1 MKIGFHLTP
10 FWSPTDRGAT
20 RIIDEAVAVV
30 SAASRMGFSWV
41 SIGQHFVS
49 HPTVWPQPF
58 PMLARLA
65 PETGSMRLKTSVLL
79 LPMLNAVEAA
89 ENIATLDHIS
99 HGRLDVGVA
108 IGYREA
114 ELEAVGLARK
124 DRVKKLE
131 ESLELMKR
139 LWARRGGHLP
149 RRATR
154 RSLDG
159 RMGFPPFQTPHPPL
173 EMGAQSEGA
182 TRRAAR
188 LTDGVFFGPQVA
200 WRDIAGLARVFR
212 DARAAQGAATPGY
225 VGASRSLI
233 VGADKEAARAA
244 AREYLERTFNMYRT
258 WQMQES
264 TMVELQLSSDVRP
277 RRLDGERVARGLR
290 RGHRPRGR
298 DGRSSASASRS
309 TACPATSGPH
319 RLPAD
324 DRRARPPSRG
334 RARVTA
340 AERREAAR
348 ARRP

>member
-20 RIIDEAVAVV
+20 RIIDEAIAVV

-58 PMLARLA
+58 PILARLA

-79 LPMLNAVEAA
+79 LPMLNPVEVA
-89 ENIATLDHIS
+89 ENIATLDHIC

-114 ELEAVGLARK
+114 ELEMVDLARV
-124 DRVKKLE
+124 DRVPKLE

-139 LWARRGGHLP
+139 LWAGEAVTFRG
-149 RRATR
+149 AYT
-154 RSLDG
+154 SVTNG
-159 RMGFPPFQTPHPPL
+159 RMGFPPYQTPHPPL

-212 DARAAQGAATPGY
+212 DARGARDGAPPGY

-233 VGADKEAARAA
+233 LGASKDAARAA
-244 AREYLERTFNMYRT
+244 AREYLERTFKMYRT
-258 WQMQES
+258 WHMQES
-264 TMVELQLSSDVRP
+264 TMVELQLSSDVP
-277 RRLDGERVARGLR
+277 LDDWTVNGSPEDCVE
-290 RGHRPRGR
+290 
-298 DGRSSASASRS
+298 
-309 TACPATSGPH
+309 TI
-319 RLPAD
+319 
-324 DRRARPPSRG
+324 
-334 RARVTA
+334 
-340 AERREAAR
+340 AR
-348 ARRP
+348 AREMGLERIGFTIYSLPREVEARIEYMQMIAERVLRPAGALA

>member
-58 PMLARLA
+58 PILARLA

-79 LPMLNAVEAA
+79 LPMLNAVETA
-89 ENIATLDHIS
+89 ENIATLDHIC

-114 ELEAVGLARK
+114 ELEMVGLARV

-139 LWARRGGHLP
+139 LWAGETVTFHG
-149 RRATR
+149 AYT
-154 RSLDG
+154 SVTNG
-159 RMGFPPFQTPHPPL
+159 RMGFPPYQAPHPPL

-212 DARAAQGAATPGY
+212 DARGALGAATPGY

-233 VGADKEAARAA
+233 VGASKDAARAA
-244 AREYLERTFNMYRT
+244 AREYLERTFKMYRT

-264 TMVELQLSSDVRP
+264 TMVELQLSSDVP
-277 RRLDGERVARGLR
+277 LDDWTVNGSPEDCV
-290 RGHRPRGR
+290 
-298 DGRSSASASRS
+298 
-309 TACPATSGPH
+309 
-319 RLPAD
+319 
-324 DRRARPPSRG
+324 
-334 RARVTA
+334 
-340 AERREAAR
+340 EAIAR
-348 ARRP
+348 AREMGLERIGFTIYSLPREVEARIDYMQMIAERVLRPAGALA

>member
-58 PMLARLA
+58 PILARLA

-79 LPMLNAVEAA
+79 LPMLNPVEVA
-89 ENIATLDHIS
+89 ENIATLDHIC

-114 ELEAVGLARK
+114 ELEMVGLARV

-139 LWARRGGHLP
+139 LWAGESVTFHG
-149 RRATR
+149 AYT
-154 RSLDG
+154 SVTNG
-159 RMGFPPFQTPHPPL
+159 RMGFPPYQAPHPPL

-200 WRDIAGLARVFR
+200 WRDIAGLAAVFR
-212 DARAAQGAATPGY
+212 EARVAQGAATPGY

-233 VGADKEAARAA
+233 VGASKDAARAA
-244 AREYLERTFNMYRT
+244 AREYLERTFTMYRT
-258 WQMQES
+258 WHMQES
-264 TMVELQLSSDVRP
+264 TMVELQLSPDVP
-277 RRLDGERVARGLR
+277 LDDWTVNGSPENCVE
-290 RGHRPRGR
+290 
-298 DGRSSASASRS
+298 
-309 TACPATSGPH
+309 TI
-319 RLPAD
+319 
-324 DRRARPPSRG
+324 
-334 RARVTA
+334 
-340 AERREAAR
+340 AR
-348 ARRP
+348 AREMGLERIGFTIYSLPREVAARIDYMQMIAERVLRPAGALP

>member
-30 SAASRMGFSWV
+30 SAASRMGYAWV

-58 PMLARLA
+58 PILARLA

-79 LPMLNAVEAA
+79 LPMLNPVEVA
-89 ENIATLDHIS
+89 ENVATLDHIC

-131 ESLELMKR
+131 ESLDLMKR
-139 LWARRGGHLP
+139 LWAGDAVTFRG
-149 RRATR
+149 AYT
-154 RSLDG
+154 SVTNG
-159 RMGFPPFQTPHPPL
+159 RMGFPPYQRPHPPL

-182 TRRAAR
+182 TRRAER

-212 DARAAQGAATPGY
+212 EARRAREGAPPGY

-233 VGADKEAARAA
+233 VGASKEAARAA
-244 AREYLERTFNMYRT
+244 AREYLERTFNMYRA
-258 WQMQES
+258 WSMQES
-264 TMVELQLSSDVRP
+264 TMVELQLSADVP
-277 RRLDGERVARGLR
+277 LDDWTVNGSPEDCV
-290 RGHRPRGR
+290 
-298 DGRSSASASRS
+298 
-309 TACPATSGPH
+309 
-319 RLPAD
+319 
-324 DRRARPPSRG
+324 
-334 RARVTA
+334 
-340 AERREAAR
+340 EAIAR
-348 ARRP
+348 ARDMGLERIGFTIYSLPREVQARIDYLQMIAERVLRPAGALA